1 MEKDEQRFERRRLAL
16 QQILDERFGGRVVD
30 LARLIGK
37 DPSYVS
43 RMLYPVG
50 KSGRKRIGDEM
61 VEHIETCLRIP
72 RGTLD
77 GIASGSSQP
86 PVDPQ
91 GRGIRPIVVPD
102 DVTIPQFDTGGMGG
116 HGLVLQ
122 DQPGIIEN
130 WQVSREWANSNIP
143 SCTSFHNLCIVT
155 GFGDS
160 MPDAFNPGDPV
171 IVDMGIRTC
180 THDGIYFFRVGN
192 EGFIKI
198 LQRIPGVGIMAISQN
213 KNYRDWA
220 IRDDMD
226 FQVFGKVL
234 KAWKGKNY

>member
-1 MEKDEQRFERRRLAL
+1 MDWIQKTRGYLRDNKMTQEQMAERLGITQGALGHWLNKRREPSLDDLTKLAGVMGL
-16 QQILDERFGGRVVD
+16 TLTELLGESALPAVRGLVPVV
-30 LARLIGK
+30 
-37 DPSYVS
+37 
-43 RMLYPVG
+43 
-50 KSGRKRIGDEM
+50 
-61 VEHIETCLRIP
+61 
-72 RGTLD
+72 
-77 GIASGSSQP
+77 AS
-86 PVDPQ
+86 
-91 GRGIRPIVVPD
+91 D

-130 WQVSREWANSNIP
+130 WQVSREWAKANIP
-143 SCTSFHNLCIVT
+143 SCTSFQNLCIVT

-171 IVDMGIRTC
+171 IVDMGVRTC
-180 THDGIYFFRVGN
+180 THDGVYFFRVGN

-213 KNYRDWA
+213 KNYRDWP